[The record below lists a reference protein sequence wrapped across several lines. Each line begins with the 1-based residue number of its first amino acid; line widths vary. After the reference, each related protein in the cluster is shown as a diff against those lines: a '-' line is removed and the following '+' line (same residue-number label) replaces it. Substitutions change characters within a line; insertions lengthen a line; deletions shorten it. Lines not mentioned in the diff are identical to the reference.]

1 MAVIIPCAGRSSR
14 YPGTRPKYLL
24 TLYDGTLMFEKAA
37 KPYIDNTAVH
47 FVILKEHQE
56 KYNVLETF
64 NRVYNQNPNVYIHI
78 LEEETAGPAETVYKI
93 SSLLDQQ
100 EPIFVKDCDSF
111 FDAPLRTDNHVCVA
125 DLRQNL
131 NVTKVAS
138 KSFAVANNQ
147 NMLTGII
154 EKSVASNFIC
164 VGGYGFSS
172 AEQYNNA
179 FKKLQSI
186 TDEIFVSH
194 VIQEILHN
202 DVFEIVD
209 VDHYIDVGTYQEF
222 VDYNQSKPT
231 IFCDLDGT
239 VFYNQSEHFDN
250 HHGNPP
256 TPIPNAVKYLLNKQ
270 TNGCRLIFTTS
281 RKRKF
286 AEVTIQALKECG
298 FEEYDIL
305 FDMPHAPR
313 MIINDN
319 SVTNPYPTAIALNVP
334 RDDNEYWSKIT

>member
-24 TLYDGTLMFEKAA
+24 TLYDGSLMFETAA
-37 KPYIDNTAVH
+37 RPYIGKTDVH
-47 FVILKEHQE
+47 FVILQEHE
-56 KYNVLETF
+56 KKYNVKDTF
-64 NRVYNQNPNVYIHI
+64 SRVYGEQAGVHVHV
-78 LEEETAGPAETVYKI
+78 LEDETSGPAETVYTITKQLPPNE
-93 SSLLDQQ
+93 SV
-100 EPIFVKDCDSF
+100 FVKDCDSF
-111 FDAPLRTDNHVCVA
+111 FDAPMRTDNHVCVA
-125 DLRQNL
+125 DLRENL
-131 NVTKVAS
+131 NVTKVAA

-147 NMLTGII
+147 NMLTGIV
-154 EKSVASNFIC
+154 EKSVASNYIC

-172 AEQYNNA
+172 AGQYNGA
-179 FKKLQSI
+179 FEKLQTM

-194 VIQEILHN
+194 VIQEILHT
-202 DVFEIVD
+202 DVFEILLVNN
-209 VDHYIDVGTYQEF
+209 YIDVGTYQEF
-222 VDYNQSKPT
+222 VEYNQSKPT

-256 TPIPNAVKYLLNKQ
+256 KPIPNAVKYLLDKQ
-270 TNGCRLIFTTS
+270 ANGCRLIFTTS

-286 AEVTIQALKECG
+286 ADVTVQALKECG
-298 FEEYDIL
+298 FQEYDIL

-334 RDDNEYWSKIT
+334 RDDDEYWKKIS